1 MASLRT
7 HDRRISHGMVPDE
20 LERRI
25 AQTRQQLK
33 LARSQFHTACM
44 ALTAAERELLALRVA
59 REEAALHVALRVA
72 REEAALHVARL
83 ADVLESLENSLCA
96 EQEKQQAVPVA
107 LRRRARS
114 ITLSPRRPL

>member
-59 REEAALHVALRVA
+59 REEAALHVA
-72 REEAALHVARL
+72 RL